1 MHDGLVSR
9 LESRSQVLELLIDI
23 GDSFGY
29 IGSLHLVRIDALI
42 NEHIEVGIIRAEQLA
57 NTDEGE
63 VIILLRDKTLGV
75 LLHDSF
81 GRLQEPGT
89 QIEDRQQAK
98 HLLNPLATV
107 MLRSLLDQQAGL
119 RRGGDKSDG
128 AILINE
134 IFHLHG
140 VRIFQKIAQRYK
152 KICIYAKLCVTLCPK
167 LSKNIRF
174 LMKVINL
181 SEQNS
186 VLNQFLREIRDVNI
200 QKDPMRFRRN
210 IERIGE
216 VMAIE
221 VSKTLQYEPTEVQT
235 PLAKATVNTIAE
247 PLVLATILR
256 AGMPLHQG
264 FLHIFDRAENAFLS
278 AYRRANEK
286 GELEIVAEYMAA
298 PMIDG
303 KTLIVADPMLATGM
317 SMEVGYLALLKHG
330 TPRHTHL
337 CCAIATPQS
346 IEYMRRTLN
355 DREDVTLWCA
365 AVDPILNEKKYIV
378 PGLGDAGD
386 LCYGVK
392 EHLSDR

>member
-1 MHDGLVSR
+1 
-9 LESRSQVLELLIDI
+9 
-23 GDSFGY
+23 
-29 IGSLHLVRIDALI
+29 
-42 NEHIEVGIIRAEQLA
+42 
-57 NTDEGE
+57 
-63 VIILLRDKTLGV
+63 
-75 LLHDSF
+75 
-81 GRLQEPGT
+81 
-89 QIEDRQQAK
+89 
-98 HLLNPLATV
+98 
-107 MLRSLLDQQAGL
+107 
-119 RRGGDKSDG
+119 
-128 AILINE
+128 
-134 IFHLHG
+134 
-140 VRIFQKIAQRYK
+140 
-152 KICIYAKLCVTLCPK
+152 
-167 LSKNIRF
+167 
-174 LMKVINL
+174 MKVINL

-186 VLNQFLREIRDVNI
+186 VLNQFLSEIRDVHI

-221 VSKTLQYEPTEVQT
+221 VSKTLQYKPTEVQT
-235 PLAKATVNTIAE
+235 PLAKATVNIPDE
-247 PLVLATILR
+247 QLVLATILR

-264 FLHIFDRAENAFLS
+264 FLNIFDRAENAFLS

-298 PMIDG
+298 PIIDG

-330 TPRHTHL
+330 QPKHTHL

-392 EHLSDR
+392 VHLSDR